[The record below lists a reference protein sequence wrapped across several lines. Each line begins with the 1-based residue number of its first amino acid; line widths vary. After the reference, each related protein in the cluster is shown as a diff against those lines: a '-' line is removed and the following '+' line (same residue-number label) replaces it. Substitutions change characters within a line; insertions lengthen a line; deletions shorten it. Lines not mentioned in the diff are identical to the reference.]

1 LSDEAVACQA
11 LVVMMMLMEVMKLMR
26 EELRKSVHTIFGGVW
41 LILSDRGVRTGTE
54 SLVVESD

>member
-1 LSDEAVACQA
+1 
-11 LVVMMMLMEVMKLMR
+11 MMMLMEVMKLMR